1 VRVFVPQVR
10 RALKDILAG
19 GIFAVL
25 GVAFATGSL
34 AYEIG
39 SPLQMGPG
47 YYPLVLGGL
56 LVAFGLMILVKGFI
70 AGAEEP
76 IGDVDW
82 RAVVLVT
89 AALLFFGLTIR
100 GLGLVGA
107 MFGASVLGALARSE
121 TSLRDVL
128 LISVGL
134 TVLCV
139 GIFVFALQ
147 LRLPLFG
154 SWIPL

>member
-1 VRVFVPQVR
+1 MPQVR
-10 RALKDILAG
+10 GALRDILAG
-19 GIFAVL
+19 GVFIVI

-34 AYEIG
+34 AYRLG
-39 SPLQMGPG
+39 SPLEMGPG
-47 YYPLVLGGL
+47 YYPLLLGGI
-56 LVAFGLMILVKGFI
+56 LVGFGLIVVVKGFI
-70 AGAEEP
+70 AGEGEP
-76 IGDVDW
+76 IGNVDW

-100 GLGLVGA
+100 GLGLIGA
-107 MFGASVLGALARSE
+107 LFGASLLGALARSE

-147 LRLPLFG
+147 LRLPLVG
-154 SWIPL
+154 SWVPL